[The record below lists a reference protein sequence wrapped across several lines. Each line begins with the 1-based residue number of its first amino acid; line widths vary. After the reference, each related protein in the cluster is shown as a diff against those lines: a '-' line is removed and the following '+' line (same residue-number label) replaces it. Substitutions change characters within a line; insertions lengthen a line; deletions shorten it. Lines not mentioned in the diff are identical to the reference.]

1 MLGNSANGRTLCYT
15 TTTTTTT
22 PQPVISTGTTSNS
35 TANHSTNNHTNL
47 NNNELTID
55 GRLAPVPCNNFIIN
69 KNETCI

>member
-22 PQPVISTGTTSNS
+22 AQPVISTGTTSI
-35 TANHSTNNHTNL
+35 TPNHPTNNHNNL

-55 GRLAPVPCNNFIIN
+55 GRLAPVPCNNFVTN